1 MADPI
6 PIIQIKNNKQ
16 LYMTKNELKP
26 VVGDFLKRMMEEWFP
41 DMPFMK
47 GIGLSLIDANINK
60 YDPIIDMFAD
70 ENGNIDIENL
80 RNNIPSTEI
89 RISLKEL
96 SPILPNRILLITKN
110 DMDRLFKKLMDA

>member
-1 MADPI
+1 
-6 PIIQIKNNKQ
+6 
-16 LYMTKNELKP
+16 MTKKELKP
-26 VVGDFLKRMMEEWFP
+26 IVGDFLRGMMEDWFP
-41 DMPFMK
+41 DMPIVK
-47 GIGLSLIDANINK
+47 GIGLSLVDANINK
-60 YDPIIDMFAD
+60 FDNIIEMFED

-110 DMDRLFKKLMDA
+110 DMDRLFKKLMRE